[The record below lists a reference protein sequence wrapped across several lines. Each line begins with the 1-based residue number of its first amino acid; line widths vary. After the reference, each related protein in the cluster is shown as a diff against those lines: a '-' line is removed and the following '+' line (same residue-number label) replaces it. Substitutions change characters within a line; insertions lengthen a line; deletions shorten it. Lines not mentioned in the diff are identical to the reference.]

1 MANWLKEIES
11 EKEILSINDKN
22 KYIFLISNLITDM
35 LRSDLKS
42 FRSIMI
48 KIAALAIHAI
58 EWIDKN
64 ES

>member
-58 EWIDKN
+58 EWVDKN